1 MTVLITGPDTDG
13 LGDAL
18 SDLGIDVVRVDGVAT
33 RDTIADAGVDTAD
46 TLVLTDMDDASVI
59 PVAREANP
67 DIRVVAYSRD
77 SLPEYARGQA
87 DLAVDPDLLAA
98 DVVAEELVGA

>member
-1 MTVLITGPDTDG
+1 MTVLIAGPDEDG

-18 SDLGIDVVRVDGVAT
+18 TDLGVELVRVEGIAN
-33 RDTIADAGVDTAD
+33 RDTLVDAGVETAE
-46 TLVLTDMDDASVI
+46 TLVLTDMDDASSI

-67 DIRVVAYSRD
+67 NIRVVAYSRD

-87 DLAVDPDLLAA
+87 DLSVDPDLLAA